1 MAAPPQTLRRLN
13 VKNKFFLKKVI
24 GFMFFLRNIKC
35 KTKQRANNEK
45 GWESSL
51 KNYIYLSNVVLQ

>member
-1 MAAPPQTLRRLN
+1 MLA
-13 VKNKFFLKKVI
+13 FFMDNFIDILKIVI